1 MNEAEARLRSFADF
15 ERKGLLSGKVEPNF
29 FAIAQDLRVVLDELA
44 RVRES
49 VTRISEEHGFLIL
62 KHESTCAERDKLRA
76 ELEVARRDLS
86 LLRNSW
92 NAQQES
98 IREADRQLRE
108 LADLV
113 DLDVIA
119 SWKVR
124 NGWQSP
130 ASEGGSND

>member
-1 MNEAEARLRSFADF
+1 MSDAEAQLRSDMARAEDSDLGYA
-15 ERKGLLSGKVEPNF
+15 ECAPK
-29 FAIAQDLRVVLDELA
+29 DLRAVLDELA

-119 SWKVR
+119 SWKVQ